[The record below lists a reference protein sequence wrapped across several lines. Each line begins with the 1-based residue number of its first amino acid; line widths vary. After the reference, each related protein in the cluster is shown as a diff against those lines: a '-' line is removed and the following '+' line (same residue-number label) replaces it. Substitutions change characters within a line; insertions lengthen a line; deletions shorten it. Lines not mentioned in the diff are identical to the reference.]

1 LVLAVAIVVAAAAV
15 LAAVRINT
23 PLTAP
28 SMVST
33 LPASV
38 TIPGTPPPLP
48 WPVVGQGAVAVPALG
63 YAHQSGPEVPVPI
76 ASLTKMTTAVVILR
90 DHPLAVGASGP
101 VITITPGDALQFDV
115 DLDNDESNVPL
126 QVGEKLT
133 ELQMLEA
140 LLNQSANDV
149 AYSLAVWDA
158 GSEPAFVVKM
168 NALAA
173 SLGATHTHY
182 VDASG
187 FDPQSVS
194 TAADCLRIAA
204 AGMEIPAFANVA
216 GMATVSL
223 PLVGTVHNIVT
234 EIGSD
239 GVVGVKSGYTSQAGG
254 CMVLAAYRIIQGRS
268 VLVLASALGQ
278 TVPLPPPPPPKTI
291 TTHPSSTSPTSSTT
305 TTTTTTSPS
314 STTTTTSSSGASATT
329 TTTAPINPLAY
340 MYPLLYAG
348 PVVEGL
354 LDATTAGI
362 VQTDVATAGQR
373 VMTAVVSWNGQSH
386 PVGVVTTQGA
396 WLMGWPGQHVA
407 SAVKVRSVPTGARED
422 TVAGHAL
429 YVLGTQSQ
437 SVPLTLTAT
446 LPEPT
451 WWWRL
456 FHS

>member
-1 LVLAVAIVVAAAAV
+1 
-15 LAAVRINT
+15 
-23 PLTAP
+23 
-28 SMVST
+28 
-33 LPASV
+33 
-38 TIPGTPPPLP
+38 
-48 WPVVGQGAVAVPALG
+48 VVGQGAVAVPALG
-63 YAHQSGPEVPVPI
+63 YAHQSGPEAPVPI
-76 ASLTKMTTAVVILR
+76 ASLTKMTTAVVVLR
-90 DHPLAVGASGP
+90 DHPMAIGSSGP
-101 VITITPGDALQFDV
+101 VITVTPADALQYGV
-115 DLDNDESNVPL
+115 DLDNDESNIPI

-158 GSEPAFVVKM
+158 GSESAFVVKM

-204 AGMEIPAFANVA
+204 AGMAIPVFAQVA

-234 EIGSD
+234 EIGSN

-254 CMVLAAYRIIQGRS
+254 CMVLAAYRIVGGRS

-278 TVPLPPPPPPKTI
+278 TVPQPPPAKTATPHSSA
-291 TTHPSSTSPTSSTT
+291 TTPTSSTT
-305 TTTTTTSPS
+305 TTTSPS
-314 STTTTTSSSGASATT
+314 ATTTTTSASRSSTT

-348 PVVEGL
+348 PVAEGL
-354 LDATTAGI
+354 LDA
-362 VQTDVATAGQR
+362 ATAAVVPARVASGGQR
-373 VMTAVVSWNGQSH
+373 LMTAVVTWNGQPH
-386 PVGVVTTQGA
+386 AVGVVTTRGA
-396 WLMGWPGQHVA
+396 WLMGWPGQQVT
-407 SAVKVRSVPTGARED
+407 SAVKVRSVPAGARQGTGA
-422 TVAGHAL
+422 GHVI
-429 YVLGTQSQ
+429 YVLGTQRE

-456 FHS
+456 MHN

>member
-1 LVLAVAIVVAAAAV
+1 MVAVALALAAGAAV
-15 LAAVRINT
+15 VVVRINR
-23 PLTAP
+23 PLASP
-28 SMVST
+28 SLVSA

-38 TIPGTPPPLP
+38 TIPGIAPALP
-48 WPVVGQGAVAVPALG
+48 WPVVGQGAVSVPALG
-63 YAHQSGPEVPVPI
+63 YAHQSGPETPVPI

-90 DHPLAVGASGP
+90 DHPLAVGTSGP
-101 VITITPGDALQFDV
+101 VITVTPADALQFDV
-115 DLDNDESNVPL
+115 DLDNDESNIPL

-158 GSEPAFVVKM
+158 GSEAAFVVKM

-204 AGMEIPAFANVA
+204 AGMAIPAFAQVA
-216 GMATVSL
+216 GMPTVTL
-223 PLVGTVHNIVT
+223 PMVGTVHNIVT

-254 CMVLAAYRIIQGRS
+254 CMVLAAYRIVGDRS

-278 TVPLPPPPPPKTI
+278 TVPPPPPPKKASP
-291 TTHPSSTSPTSSTT
+291 HPPSSTPSSSSTT
-305 TTTTTTSPS
+305 TTTAPSTTTTTTSPS
-314 STTTTTSSSGASATT
+314 SSATT

-348 PVVEGL
+348 PVVERL
-354 LDATTAGI
+354 LDSATAAI
-362 VQTDVATAGQR
+362 VPVQVATGGQR
-373 VMTAVVSWNGQSH
+373 LMTAAVTWNGQPH
-386 PVGVVTTQGA
+386 RVGVVTTQGA
-396 WLMGWPGQHVA
+396 WLMGWPGQQVT
-407 SAVKVRSVPTGARED
+407 SAVEVRSVPAGARRG
-422 TVAGHAL
+422 TGTGHVV
-429 YVLGTQSQ
+429 YVLGSQRQ

-456 FHS
+456 IHN

>member
-1 LVLAVAIVVAAAAV
+1 MVVAVVLVLGAVAVVSG
-15 LAAVRINT
+15 VRINR

-28 SMVST
+28 SLVST
-33 LPASV
+33 VPASLTV
-38 TIPGTPPPLP
+38 PGRAPGLP

-63 YAHQSGPEVPVPI
+63 YAHQSGPEPSVPI

-90 DHPLAVGASGP
+90 DHPLAAGASGP
-101 VITITPGDALQFDV
+101 VITVTPTDALQYDV
-115 DLDNDESNVPL
+115 DLDNDESNIPI
-126 QVGEKLT
+126 QVGEQLT

-173 SLGATHTHY
+173 SLGAIHTHY

-204 AGMEIPAFANVA
+204 AGMAIPAFAHVV
-216 GMATVSL
+216 GMATVTL
-223 PLVGTVHNIVT
+223 PLVGTVDNIVT

-254 CMVLAAYRIIQGRS
+254 CMVLAAYRIVGGRS

-278 TVPLPPPPPPKTI
+278 TVPQPPPPKKAPTHSAA
-291 TTHPSSTSPTSSTT
+291 TTPTTS

-314 STTTTTSSSGASATT
+314 STTTTLPSSPSPTT
-329 TTTAPINPLAY
+329 TTTAPINPMAY

-348 PVVEGL
+348 PVTEGL
-354 LDATTAGI
+354 LDA
-362 VQTDVATAGQR
+362 ATAAVVPARLVTGGQR
-373 VMTAVVSWNGQSH
+373 VMTAVVTWNGRSH
-386 PVGVVTTQGA
+386 TVGVVTTQGA
-396 WLMGWPGQHVA
+396 WLLGWPGQKVT
-407 SAVKVRSVPTGARED
+407 SAVTVRPVPAGARQGTGA
-422 TVAGHAL
+422 GHVVYA
-429 YVLGTQSQ
+429 LGTQRE

-456 FHS
+456 MHN

>member
-1 LVLAVAIVVAAAAV
+1 MVLALALVLVAVAVVAV
-15 LAAVRINT
+15 VRINRPLAT
-23 PLTAP
+23 PALVATVP
-28 SMVST
+28 
-33 LPASV
+33 LSV
-38 TIPGTPPPLP
+38 TIPGTPPALP

-63 YAHQSGPEVPVPI
+63 YAHQSGPEMSVPI

-101 VITITPGDALQFDV
+101 VITVTPGDALQYGV
-115 DLDNDESNVPL
+115 DLDNDESNVPI
-126 QVGEKLT
+126 QTGEKLT

-158 GSEPAFVVKM
+158 GSVPAFVVKM

-173 SLGATHTHY
+173 SLGAVHTHY

-194 TAADCLRIAA
+194 TAADCLRVAA
-204 AGMEIPAFANVA
+204 AGMEIPAFALVV
-216 GMATVSL
+216 GMPTVNL

-254 CMVLAAYRIIQGRS
+254 CMVLAAYRIIRGRS

-278 TVPLPPPPPPKTI
+278 TVPPPPPPPAKQSTAR
-291 TTHPSSTSPTSSTT
+291 PSSTSTTSSTT

-314 STTTTTSSSGASATT
+314 STTTTTSPSSTSSSP

-354 LDATTAGI
+354 LDAATAAI
-362 VQTDVATAGQR
+362 VPTPVAKAGQR
-373 VMTAVVSWNGQSH
+373 VMTAVVTWNGRPH
-386 PVGVVTTQGA
+386 PVGVDTTQGA
-396 WLMGWPGQHVA
+396 WLMGWPGQQVM
-407 SAVKVRSVPTGARED
+407 SAVKVRPVSAGARRDTGA
-422 TVAGHAL
+422 GHIQ
-429 YVLGTQSQ
+429 YVLGTQVQ

-446 LPEPT
+446 LSEPT

-456 FHS
+456 LHN